1 MLLLW
6 GPLISPN
13 RFLELKTWVDKILL
27 PSNVFGDMREKEDR
41 AVAPLID
48 SIKWRIDY
56 AGGRTVAI
64 RVLLTDKD
72 DFIY

>member
-1 MLLLW
+1 
-6 GPLISPN
+6 
-13 RFLELKTWVDKILL
+13 
-27 PSNVFGDMREKEDR
+27 MREKEDR

-72 DFIY
+72 DSFINVERNVFESTSG